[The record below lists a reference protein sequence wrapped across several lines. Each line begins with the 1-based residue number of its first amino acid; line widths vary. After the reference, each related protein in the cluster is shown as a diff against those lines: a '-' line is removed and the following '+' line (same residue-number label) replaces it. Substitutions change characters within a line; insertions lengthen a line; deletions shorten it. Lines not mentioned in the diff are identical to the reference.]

1 MDINEKKNL
10 VNSYNE
16 WFHSIDFGD
25 GVISNGAKDLETI
38 HKEFREWNFPKNYF
52 ENKDVLDIGAW
63 DGIHS
68 FYAEENGAKSV
79 TALDGFIWA
88 NKSWAG
94 KKGFD
99 IAKKIKKSNVKELI
113 VDIETPEFNETNIG
127 KFDCVIFAGVL
138 YHLKN
143 PVGAI
148 EKLSKI
154 IRPGGSLFL
163 ETTYSDNLEKINEP
177 ILEFHPKDS
186 FNNDSSNYFTANSLC
201 VKKILEEFDFK
212 IIKMYPTSIF
222 PKSKNRRLV
231 VYCTK

>member
-10 VNSYNE
+10 VNSYNK

-25 GVISNGAKDLETI
+25 GVISKGVKTLQTVSN
-38 HKEFREWNFPKNYF
+38 EFKQWNFPSNYF
-52 ENKDVLDIGAW
+52 KNKTVLDIGAW

-88 NKSWAG
+88 DKCWAS

-99 IAKKIKKSNVKELI
+99 IAKKIKKSKVKELI
-113 VDIETPEFNETNIG
+113 MDIETPEFNESNIG
-127 KFDCVIFAGVL
+127 QFDCIIFAGVF

-143 PVGAI
+143 PLGII

-154 IRPGGSLFL
+154 IKPGGSLFI
-163 ETTYSDNLEKINEP
+163 ETTCSNNLEQIKKP
-177 ILEFHPKDS
+177 LLEFHPKNS
-186 FNNDSSNYFTANSLC
+186 LNNDSSNYFTANSLC
-201 VKKILEEFDFK
+201 IKKMLEEFDFK
-212 IIKMYPTSIF
+212 VDKIYPVSFDT
-222 PKSKNRRLV
+222 RLV
-231 VYCTK
+231 VYCTR